1 MAKAY
6 PAEVVQII
14 RRMSSKGVVQ
24 VRCKI
29 LEGPEKGRV
38 VIRNV
43 IGPIKVGD
51 ILMLREIEMEVAG
64 KIEER

>member
-1 MAKAY
+1 MKDAY

-14 RRMSSKGVVQ
+14 RRMSSKGIIQ

-43 IGPIKVGD
+43 IGPVRVGD
-51 ILMLREIEMEVAG
+51 ILMLREVEMEAAG